1 MENLD
6 LDITNY
12 SVNEVE
18 RFFKLKKKE
27 YTVNEIEL
35 REIQIRRTNF

>member
-6 LDITNY
+6 LDIHNY
-12 SVNEVE
+12 SINDIEN
-18 RFFKLKKKE
+18 FFKLKKKE

-35 REIQIRRTNF
+35 R